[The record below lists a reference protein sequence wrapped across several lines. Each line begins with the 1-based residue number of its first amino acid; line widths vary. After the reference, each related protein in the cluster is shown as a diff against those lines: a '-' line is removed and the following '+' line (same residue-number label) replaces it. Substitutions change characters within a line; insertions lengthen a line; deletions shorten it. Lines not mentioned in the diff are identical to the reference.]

1 MKMKDFFGSNPWFKI
16 RKRGSHRLMTLDVK
30 ASRAAPARWSA
41 GIWTRVVQYANGTL
55 SKDKDA
61 ANILALM
68 HDLGWSPPSELS
80 SREER
85 RALVS
90 RIIKEA
96 REIRTQV
103 GKILCW
109 IATPGEDA
117 ESDRRAVEMISE
129 HSHGVKLQLIHGQVV
144 GKTFEGE
151 HFLDSISRFV
161 CDSLHQISKDLARL
175 PEPSPIRICKI
186 QDCHQ
191 FFVRD
196 RKHIHC
202 EEHRGAKASRST
214 DENRRYKFI
223 RDNLRTPIHKLKKKI
238 KSSRVARARDGVW
251 KLKCLIQIH
260 IDRTNG
266 NRKRPTDYLRVHET
280 SQKPGVRISPGEG
293 QPALQTKATTLPS
306 SPS

>member
-1 MKMKDFFGSNPWFKI
+1 MKDFFGSNARFKI

-30 ASRAAPARWSA
+30 ASRAAQARWSA

-55 SKDKDA
+55 SEERDV

-68 HDLGWSPPSELS
+68 HDLGWSPPSELIS
-80 SREER
+80 TEER

-90 RIIKEA
+90 RMIKEA

-103 GKILCW
+103 GKVLRW
-109 IATPGEDA
+109 IANPGEDA

-129 HSHGVKLQLIHGQVV
+129 HSHGVKLQLFHEHVV

-151 HFLDSISRFV
+151 HFLDSISRLV
-161 CDSLHQISKDLARL
+161 CDSLHQISKDHARL
-175 PEPSPIRICKI
+175 PDPSPIRMCKI
-186 QDCHQ
+186 QVCHQ

-238 KSSRVARARDGVW
+238 TSSRVASARDGTW
-251 KLKCLIQIH
+251 KLKCLIRIY
-260 IDRTNG
+260 IGRTNG
-266 NRKRPTDYLRVHET
+266 NKKRPTDYLRVYET
-280 SQKPGVRISPGEG
+280 NRKPGVRISQVEA
-293 QPALQTKATTLPS
+293 QPALLTKASTLSS

>member
-1 MKMKDFFGSNPWFKI
+1 MKDFFGSNARFNT
-16 RKRGSHRLMTLDVK
+16 RKRGSHLLITLDAK
-30 ASRAAPARWSA
+30 ASRAAQARWSA

-55 SKDKDA
+55 SEEKDI

-68 HDLGWSPPSELS
+68 HDLGWSPPSELI

-90 RIIKEA
+90 RMAKETQ
-96 REIRTQV
+96 EIRTQV
-103 GKILCW
+103 GEILRW
-109 IATPGEDA
+109 IARPGENA

-129 HSHGVKLQLIHGQVV
+129 HSHGVKLQLVSGGVV
-144 GKTFEGE
+144 GRSFEEE

-161 CDSLHQISKDLARL
+161 CDSLRQISKNLARL
-175 PEPSPIRICKI
+175 PEPSPIRICEI

-191 FFVRD
+191 FFVRN

-223 RDNLRTPIHKLKKKI
+223 RDNLRTSLRKLGKKI
-238 KSSRVARARDGVW
+238 ASGRLVRARDGKW
-251 KLKCLIQIH
+251 KDKCLRQIH
-260 IDRTNG
+260 IDRKIG
-266 NRKRPTDYLRVHET
+266 IKKRPTDYLRI
-280 SQKPGVRISPGEG
+280 G
-293 QPALQTKATTLPS
+293 
-306 SPS
+306 